1 MSTNTSLSNS
11 TSNATVCSTPECTTL
26 ANSIL
31 ATLDFNVDPCSDFYQ
46 YTCGG
51 WLANATIPDD
61 EVIIGPQKTALDT
74 NQEAMRSIL
83 EGTYD
88 DLYKDLIGSDE
99 GFHREDQEDADK
111 ENFETMQKYYNV
123 CMNTAEIDALG
134 PTPVYQDVAKFE
146 NVLFPVSNDAQLF
159 SNQTVPA
166 FTQALS
172 RLSALSIPALT
183 TLFVSA
189 DAINPE
195 VNVIYFDQVKPGL
208 PSKEYYE
215 IPETLTVY
223 KSSLTDIL
231 TKVLGNSPNGTENA
245 TLRDT
250 ESAKYNFTRWSDERI
265 AASVERFID
274 FEAKLAN
281 ISMKAE
287 ELRDPTATYNPLKLS
302 DFQANNSY
310 VDWTTLIE
318 SLLPSGD
325 KLPDDNVTI
334 RAMPYFERLNA
345 LFFSGNVTERT
356 LQEYCIINFVT
367 NVAFTL
373 DSSTREATRKLKS
386 AISSGTTAAKPR
398 WKTCTD
404 AVSEGIS
411 NSMGRH
417 FVLKRFGGE
426 AERKKVETFLTN
438 IHETW
443 TDHLGQI
450 DWLDNQT
457 RSKAVEKVKAIE
469 HLVAYSTVSP
479 DLRQP
484 NSIREYNEGIYINET
499 SYYDT
504 EYLLNTW
511 ATKKQWAKAGKTVDR
526 NEWLFSAQT
535 VNAYYNPSTNQ
546 IVMLAG
552 MLNDPMYNTTQP
564 EYLNYGGIG
573 MVVAHEIA
581 HAFDSMGR
589 KYDGKGVLTDW
600 WTNVTSAQF
609 EEKTKCFIDQYSK
622 FTVAGPNNSTLN
634 VNGALT
640 LAENL
645 ADNGGGKLALTAYKR
660 LDKQE
665 QKLPGLE
672 NMSPEALYYVNLG
685 RSWCTKLRD
694 EAAQLSIYTD
704 THSPANV
711 RVNGIL
717 QNSPEFAATFNCPA
731 GSPMNP
737 ETKCS
742 MW

>member
-11 TSNATVCSTPECTTL
+11 TSNSTVCSTPECTTL

-31 ATLDFNVDPCSDFYQ
+31 AFLDLNVDPCSDFYQ

-61 EVIIGPQKTALDT
+61 EFIVGPQKTALDT

-123 CMNTAEIDALG
+123 CMNTAEIETLG

-183 TLFVSA
+183 TLFVDA
-189 DAINPE
+189 DSMKPE
-195 VNVIYFDQVKPGL
+195 VNVIYFDQFKPGL

-223 KSSLTDIL
+223 KSGLTDIL
-231 TKVLGNSPNGTENA
+231 TKVLGNSSNGTENA

-250 ESAKYNFTRWSDERI
+250 ESAKYNFTRWSEERI

-310 VDWTTLIE
+310 VDWTVLIE

-325 KLPDDNVTI
+325 KVPDDNVTI
-334 RAMPYFERLNA
+334 RAMPYFERLDA
-345 LFFSGNVTERT
+345 LLFSGNITERT

-373 DSSTREATRKLKS
+373 DSPTREATRKLKS
-386 AISSGTTAAKPR
+386 AISTGTTAEIPR

-469 HLVAYSTVSP
+469 HMVAYSTVSP

-484 NSIREYNEGIYINET
+484 NSIKEYNEGIYINET

-504 EYLLNTW
+504 EYLLKTW
-511 ATKKQWAKAGKTVDR
+511 ATKKKWAKAGKTVDR
-526 NEWLFSAQT
+526 NEWLFSTQT
-535 VNAYYNPSTNQ
+535 VNAHYYASTNQ

-552 MLNDPMYNTTQP
+552 MLTDPMYNTTQP

-589 KYDGKGVLTDW
+589 EYDGKGVLTDW

-609 EEKTKCFIDQYSK
+609 EEKAKCFIDQYSK
-622 FTVAGPNNSTLN
+622 FTVPGPGNSTLN

-685 RSWCTKLRD
+685 RSWCTKQREEVD
-694 EAAQLSIYTD
+694 QLSIYTN
-704 THSPANV
+704 THSPDNV